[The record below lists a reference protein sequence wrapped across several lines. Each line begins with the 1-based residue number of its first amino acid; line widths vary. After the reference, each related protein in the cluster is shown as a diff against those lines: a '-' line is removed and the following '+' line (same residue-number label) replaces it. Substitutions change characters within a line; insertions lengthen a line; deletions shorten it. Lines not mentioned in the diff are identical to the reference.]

1 MHLADGQNLMNKV
14 VRLIK
19 RCFCVVL
26 ILALTG
32 CIRPMKP
39 LPSTEPSMAEQQARA
54 KELALRNE
62 LIKKSLKA
70 ERIVV
75 EKSKHLMTV
84 YALNKPIATFQI
96 ALGQEPVG
104 PKTCAGDNRTPE
116 GIYTVIDHKA
126 DSNFYLA
133 LRLSYPSPKDI
144 TNAKKLNCKPGN
156 NIMIHGLPKRF
167 IKLGRAHREVD
178 WTHGCI
184 AVNNQEMDQLW
195 TMVANGTTV
204 EIRP

>member
-1 MHLADGQNLMNKV
+1 MPSTITTTSIKFLC
-14 VRLIK
+14 LITLLS
-19 RCFCVVL
+19 L
-26 ILALTG
+26 IG
-32 CIRPMKP
+32 CINTAHKTPVV
-39 LPSTEPSMAEQQARA
+39 TESLAEQQAKA
-54 KELALRNE
+54 KELALRNAA
-62 LIKKSLKA
+62 IKKSLKA
-70 ERIVV
+70 ERIVI

-104 PKTCAGDNRTPE
+104 AKTCVGDNRTPE
-116 GIYTVIDHKA
+116 GFYTVTDHKA

-144 TNAKKLNCKPGN
+144 ANAKKLNCKPGN

-167 IKLGRAHREVD
+167 AKLGRAHREVD

>member
-1 MHLADGQNLMNKV
+1 MNKV
-14 VRLIK
+14 VKLTTRF
-19 RCFCVVL
+19 FCIVL
-26 ILALTG
+26 IFALAG
-32 CIRPMKP
+32 CIHTKKT
-39 LPSTEPSMAEQQARA
+39 PSIADQSAAEQQAKA
-54 KELALRNE
+54 KELALRNAA
-62 LIKKSLKA
+62 IKKSLKA
-70 ERIVV
+70 ERIVI

-104 PKTCAGDNRTPE
+104 AKTCVGDNRTPE
-116 GIYTVIDHKA
+116 GFYTVTDHKA

-144 TNAKKLNCKPGN
+144 ANAKKLNCKPGN

-167 IKLGRAHREVD
+167 AKLGRAHREVD

>member
-1 MHLADGQNLMNKV
+1 MPSTITTSIKFLC
-14 VRLIK
+14 LIT
-19 RCFCVVL
+19 L
-26 ILALTG
+26 LSLTG
-32 CIRPMKP
+32 CINTVNKTPVATE
-39 LPSTEPSMAEQQARA
+39 STAEQQAKA
-54 KELALRNE
+54 KELALRNAA
-62 LIKKSLKA
+62 IKKSLKA
-70 ERIVV
+70 ERIVI

-116 GIYTVIDHKA
+116 GIYTVTDHKA

-195 TMVANGTTV
+195 TMVSKGTTV